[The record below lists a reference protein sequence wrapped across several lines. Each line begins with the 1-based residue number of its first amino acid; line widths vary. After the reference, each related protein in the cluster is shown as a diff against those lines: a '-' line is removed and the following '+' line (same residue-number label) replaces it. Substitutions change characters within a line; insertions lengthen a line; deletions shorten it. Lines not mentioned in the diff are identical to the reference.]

1 MDEIYIYGASG
12 HGKVVLD
19 IAVRLGFKISGFIDD
34 NPILETF
41 ESYKVFKSLPKGG
54 KYVIAIGD
62 NTIREKIA
70 SQCPNNII
78 VALVHDTAIIASNVH
93 IATGTIV
100 AASAVVNASST
111 IKCNS
116 IINTGAIVEH
126 DCIIEDFV
134 HISPN
139 ATICGGVT
147 VGRGTHIGAGA
158 VVIPGVKIGDRC
170 TIGAGTVV
178 LKDVA
183 NGVTMVGNPGRVI
196 KK

>member
-1 MDEIYIYGASG
+1 MDDIYIYGASG

-19 IAVRLGFKISGFIDD
+19 IAVRIGFKILGFIDD
-34 NPILETF
+34 NPLLEVF
-41 ESYKVFKSLPKGG
+41 ESYKVFKTLPKGG

-70 SQCPNNII
+70 TQSPNNII
-78 VALVHDTAIIASNVH
+78 EALVHDTAVIALNVNLG
-93 IATGTIV
+93 TGTIV
-100 AASAVVNASST
+100 AASAVVNPSST
-111 IKCNS
+111 IKGNS

-126 DCIIEDFV
+126 DCFIEDFV

-147 VGRGTHIGAGA
+147 VGKGTHIGAGA

-170 TIGAGTVV
+170 IIGAGTVV
-178 LKDVA
+178 LKDVP
-183 NGVTMVGNPGRVI
+183 NGVTMVGNPGRII
-196 KK
+196 K